1 MEQRR
6 WLDSPSWPYL
16 LVFLCVAA
24 LYLPVY
30 IGLAQDVWP
39 IEDDFHGPIIL
50 AVCLWLAWQRRRD
63 FSSAPADD
71 PAGRVIGWVALV
83 VGLMFYALGRSQDIY
98 MLSLGSQLLVFPG
111 AILAIRGWPSLRPVW
126 FPVFFLLFL
135 IPLPDFVISGLT
147 GPLKQLVSVIA
158 ENLLYAVG
166 YPIARSGVILSV
178 GPYELLV
185 ADACSGLNSIF
196 TLVALTALYLY
207 LMRYRSLS
215 YNLMLL
221 ACAVP
226 IAIAANVVRVVVLVL
241 VTYHFGDEAGQ
252 GFVHSFAGL
261 LLFAVALS
269 LVMALDGVLMPVARR
284 LGLNLGQT
292 A

>member
-1 MEQRR
+1 
-6 WLDSPSWPYL
+6 
-16 LVFLCVAA
+16 
-24 LYLPVY
+24 
-30 IGLAQDVWP
+30 
-39 IEDDFHGPIIL
+39 
-50 AVCLWLAWQRRRD
+50 
-63 FSSAPADD
+63 
-71 PAGRVIGWVALV
+71 
-83 VGLMFYALGRSQDIY
+83 
-98 MLSLGSQLLVFPG
+98 
-111 AILAIRGWPSLRPVW
+111 
-126 FPVFFLLFL
+126 
-135 IPLPDFVISGLT
+135 
-147 GPLKQLVSVIA
+147 LKQLVSVIA
-158 ENLLYAVG
+158 ESLLYAVG

-207 LMRYRSLS
+207 LMRYRSMS

-226 IAIAANVVRVVVLVL
+226 IAIAANVVRVIVLVL

-261 LLFAVALS
+261 LLFAVALT
-269 LVMALDGVLMPVARR
+269 LVMALDGLLMPAARR
-284 LGLNLGQT
+284 LGFNLGQR

>member
-1 MEQRR
+1 LARQR
-6 WLDSPSWPYL
+6 L
-16 LVFLCVAA
+16 
-24 LYLPVY
+24 
-30 IGLAQDVWP
+30 
-39 IEDDFHGPIIL
+39 
-50 AVCLWLAWQRRRD
+50 RD
-63 FSSAPADD
+63 FALAPPDD
-71 PAGRVIGWVALV
+71 PAGRVIGWVALSI
-83 VGLMFYALGRSQDIY
+83 GLLLYALGRSQDIY

-111 AILAIRGWPSLRPVW
+111 AILAIRGWPSLQPVW
-126 FPVFFLLFL
+126 FPIFFLLFL

-207 LMRYRSLS
+207 LMRYRSMS

-226 IAIAANVVRVVVLVL
+226 IAIAANVVRVIVLVL

-261 LLFAVALS
+261 LLFAVALT
-269 LVMALDGVLMPVARR
+269 LVMALDGLLMPAARR
-284 LGLNLGQT
+284 LGFNLGQR